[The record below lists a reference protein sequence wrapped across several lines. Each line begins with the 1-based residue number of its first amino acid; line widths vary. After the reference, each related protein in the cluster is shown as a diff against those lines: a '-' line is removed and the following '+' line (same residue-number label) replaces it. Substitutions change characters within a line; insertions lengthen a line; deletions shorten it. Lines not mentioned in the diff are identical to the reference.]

1 MKGHRHSEDGSV
13 TKNIQTL
20 EVFIIELNNMENK
33 NTSQMVF
40 EFS

>member
-13 TKNIQTL
+13 TKNIQAL
-20 EVFIIELNNMENK
+20 EVLIIELNMENE

-40 EFS
+40 ELL

>member
-20 EVFIIELNNMENK
+20 EVFIIELNMENE

-40 EFS
+40 ELL